1 MIALV
6 ITALVAIEAI
16 GIMVVEVFGS
26 TPQQAKA
33 FELKPEIV
41 DIPEVKTLLGNQGV
55 YNGLLGVLIFATMFL
70 LSGQQQVLMLSLEM
84 GFILIA
90 AMYGSL
96 TAARKIILVQGL
108 PAAIALL
115 ALLLK

>member
-41 DIPEVKTLLGNQGV
+41 DIPEVKTLLGNQGG
-55 YNGLLGVLIFATMFL
+55 YNC
-70 LSGQQQVLMLSLEM
+70 
-84 GFILIA
+84 
-90 AMYGSL
+90 
-96 TAARKIILVQGL
+96 QGNNKSWCCRL
-108 PAAIALL
+108 KWALF
-115 ALLLK
+115 

>member
-16 GIMVVEVFGS
+16 GIMFVEVFGS
-26 TPQQAKA
+26 TPQQVKA
-33 FELKPEIV
+33 FELEPEIV

-70 LSGQQQVLMLSLEM
+70 LSGHAQVVMLALEM

-90 AMYGSL
+90 AIYGSL
-96 TAARKIILVQGL
+96 TAVRKIILVQGL

-115 ALLLK
+115 ALFMK

>member
-16 GIMVVEVFGS
+16 GIMFVEVFGS
-26 TPQQAKA
+26 TPQQVKA

-84 GFILIA
+84 GFILMA
-90 AMYGSL
+90 AIYGSL
-96 TAARKIILVQGL
+96 TSARKIIFVQGL
-108 PAAIALL
+108 PALL
-115 ALLLK
+115 ALIALYLK